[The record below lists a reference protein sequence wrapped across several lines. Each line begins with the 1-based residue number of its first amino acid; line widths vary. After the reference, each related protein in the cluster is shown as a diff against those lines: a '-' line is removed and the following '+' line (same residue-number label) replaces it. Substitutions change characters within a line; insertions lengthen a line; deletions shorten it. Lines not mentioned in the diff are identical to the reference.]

1 MSNSIFVNQL
11 DEGESI
17 YLARDLET
25 KLAESRDV
33 KHRQLRILKEGI
45 LPINTELDNATSTW
59 TYEVWDSYVYA
70 KIVTGYRAGDIP
82 SVDVSCTEVT
92 GKIYPV
98 MAKMTYDFQ
107 EIREA
112 AKARKPLS
120 VKRRDAV
127 IKAIDTKLDR
137 IAWFGDTDHNLY
149 GLAQY
154 PGITS
159 ATIPNDGT
167 GTTTTWST
175 KTVDQIL
182 RDVYNGIAAIKDPT
196 NDIESPD
203 TLLLPSKIFT
213 ALGTRLLNSANPS
226 GDTILSMMRKTL
238 ADVGITQVL
247 GLNELNTA
255 NSSGGTRAIL
265 FKKDKMNLEYFLPVT
280 MEFFSPKEDGLAY
293 DVPAQART
301 GGVKVYYPL
310 SVAYMDAI

>member
-1 MSNSIFVNQL
+1 MTKSIFVNQL

-17 YLARDLET
+17 YLARELET

-33 KHRQLRILKEGI
+33 KYRQLRILKEGI
-45 LPINTELDNATSTW
+45 LPINTELDNASRTW
-59 TYEVWDSYVYA
+59 TYEVWSSYGYA

-92 GKIYPV
+92 GKIFPV
-98 MAKMTYDFQ
+98 MAKMSYDFQ

-112 AKARKPLS
+112 AKAKKPLTT
-120 VKRRDAV
+120 KRRDAV

-137 IAWFGDTDHNLY
+137 VAWFGDSEHNLA

-154 PGITS
+154 PGTTS

-167 GTTTTWST
+167 GSTTTWST
-175 KTVDQIL
+175 KTMDQIL

-203 TLLLPSKIFT
+203 TLLLPSKVYT
-213 ALGTRLLNSANPS
+213 ALGTRLLNSANPN
-226 GDTILSMMRKTL
+226 GDSILSAMRKIL
-238 ADVGITQVL
+238 ADVGITQIL

-255 NSSGGTRAIL
+255 TPAGGSRAIL

-280 MEFFSPKEDGLAY
+280 MEFFAPIQDGLAF

-310 SVAYMDAI
+310 SVAYMDGI

>member
-1 MSNSIFVNQL
+1 MFVNRL
-11 DEGESI
+11 DAGETI
-17 YLARDLET
+17 FLNRELES
-25 KLAESRDV
+25 KLAQSRDV
-33 KHRQLRILKEGI
+33 KHRVLRILKENI
-45 LPINTELDNATSTW
+45 LPINTELDNATRTF
-59 TYEVWDSYVYA
+59 TYDVWDAYGYA

-82 SVDVSCTEVT
+82 SVDVSRTEVT
-92 GKIYPV
+92 GKIFPV

-112 AKARKPLS
+112 AKANVPLS
-120 VKRRDAV
+120 TKRRDAV

-137 IAWFGDTDHNLY
+137 IAWFGDADHNLV

-154 PGITS
+154 PGVTS
-159 ATIPNDGT
+159 ATIPNDGA

-182 RDVYNGIAAIKDPT
+182 RDIYNGIAAIKDPT

-213 ALGTRLLNSANPS
+213 ALGTRMVNTANSGNI
-226 GDTILSMMRKTL
+226 TILSLLKTVL
-238 ADVGITQVL
+238 ADLGIATIL

-255 NSSGGTRAIL
+255 SSSGGTRAIL
-265 FKKDKMNLEYFLPVT
+265 FKNDKMNLEYFLPVT

-310 SVAYMDAI
+310 SVAYMDGI